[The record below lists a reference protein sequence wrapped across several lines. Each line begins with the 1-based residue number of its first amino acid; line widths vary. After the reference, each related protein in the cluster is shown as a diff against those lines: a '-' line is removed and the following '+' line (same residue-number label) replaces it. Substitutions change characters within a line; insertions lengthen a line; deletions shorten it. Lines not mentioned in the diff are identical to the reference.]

1 MQRQWSNI
9 IIIGLVATLAVTI
22 AQAQPG
28 VSGGAMLAVN
38 AGTAFTYQGRLSKDG
53 APVQGVCD
61 FQFTLWDSASGGTA
75 LGTAPVNAVT
85 VTGGLFTIPALD
97 FGSNAFTGQARWLD
111 VAVRCPAGSGSY
123 TSLTPRQ
130 PLTAAPYALSLR
142 PGAQVVGDV
151 SGDSSLFAYNT
162 ITSGLSYGMY
172 GRSDSPNGRGVAGFA
187 SASSGDA
194 VGVFG
199 LTASSNGSGV
209 TGEAWATS
217 GPAIGVYGVT
227 RSVSTDAAG
236 VLGEAT
242 PTTALSTGVRGINRN
257 SSAAGFG
264 VWGEHASGGAGVYG
278 TSVRGVGVYGK
289 VLSDTYGFS
298 IGVWGESPYG
308 GGTGVL
314 GTATATS
321 GPAYGV
327 RGTTA
332 SSGGTGMFG
341 QATATSGSTFGVRG
355 QVTSPNGYAGYFEGG
370 QGVRVIGNLQATG
383 VKTFVIDHPL
393 DPANKYLYHFAQEG
407 PIIQNVYN
415 GIVTLDSAG
424 AAIVALPD
432 YFAAINAEPF
442 LYQLTPV
449 GAAMPNL
456 HVAQPITGN
465 LFRIAGGVAGAQVS
479 WEVTATRN
487 DPYLRAHPVATEAVK
502 PVPERGLYLAPEV
515 YGLPPTLS
523 SNQTPASPFPL
534 YPAEGQR

>member
-9 IIIGLVATLAVTI
+9 IIIGLVAALAVTI

-28 VSGGAMLAVN
+28 VSGGAILAAN

-75 LGTAPVNAVT
+75 LGTTPVSAVT

-97 FGSNAFTGQARWLD
+97 FGSNAFIGQARWLD

-227 RSVSTDAAG
+227 RSASTDAAG

-242 PTTALSTGVRGINRN
+242 PATALSTGVRGINRN

-264 VWGEHASGGAGVYG
+264 VWGEHTSGGVGVYG

-289 VLSDTYGFS
+289 VLSNTIGFS
-298 IGVWGESPYG
+298 IGVWGENPYG

-321 GPAYGV
+321 GATYGV
-327 RGTTA
+327 RGE
-332 SSGGTGMFG
+332 
-341 QATATSGSTFGVRG
+341 
-355 QVTSPNGYAGYFEGG
+355 VTSPNGYAGYFEGG

-424 AAIVALPD
+424 AAIVTLPD

-487 DPYLRAHPVATEAVK
+487 DPYLRAHPVTAEAVK
-502 PVPERGLYLAPEV
+502 PVPERGLYLAPEA
-515 YGLPPTLS
+515 YGLPLSLS
-523 SNQTPASPFPL
+523 SNQTPDSPLPL
-534 YPAEGQR
+534 YPAEDQR

>member
-1 MQRQWSNI
+1 M
-9 IIIGLVATLAVTI
+9 
-22 AQAQPG
+22 
-28 VSGGAMLAVN
+28 
-38 AGTAFTYQGRLSKDG
+38 
-53 APVQGVCD
+53 CD

-75 LGTAPVNAVT
+75 LGTTPINGVT

-97 FGSNAFTGQARWLD
+97 FGSNAFTGQARRLD

-123 TSLTPRQ
+123 TILTPRQ
-130 PLTAAPYALSLR
+130 PLTAAPYTLSLR
-142 PGAQVVGDV
+142 PGAQIVGDV

-162 ITSGLSYGMY
+162 ITSGLSYDMY

-199 LTASSNGSGV
+199 LTASSNGRGV

-227 RSVSTDAAG
+227 RSASTDAAG

-242 PTTALSTGVRGINRN
+242 PTATPSSGSGVRGINRN
-257 SSAAGFG
+257 SISAGFG
-264 VWGEHASGGAGVYG
+264 VWGEHPSGGVGVYG
-278 TSVRGVGVYGK
+278 ISVHGVGVYGK
-289 VLSDTYGFS
+289 VLSDTIGFS

-314 GTATATS
+314 GAATATS
-321 GPAYGV
+321 GLASGV

-332 SSGGTGMFG
+332 SSSGIGVFG

-355 QVTSPNGYAGYFEGG
+355 TVVSPNGYAGYFEGG

-383 VKTFVIDHPL
+383 MKTFVIDHPL

-415 GIVTLDSAG
+415 GIVTLDSTG
-424 AAIVALPD
+424 AAIVTLPD

-442 LYQLTPV
+442 LYQLTPI
-449 GAAMPNL
+449 GAAMLNL
-456 HVAQPITGN
+456 H
-465 LFRIAGGVAGAQVS
+465 
-479 WEVTATRN
+479 
-487 DPYLRAHPVATEAVK
+487 
-502 PVPERGLYLAPEV
+502 
-515 YGLPPTLS
+515 
-523 SNQTPASPFPL
+523 
-534 YPAEGQR
+534 

>member
-1 MQRQWSNI
+1 MQRQWSNVV
-9 IIIGLVATLAVTI
+9 IIGLVAALAVTI

-28 VSGGAMLAVN
+28 IPGGAMLATN
-38 AGTAFTYQGRLSKDG
+38 TGTAFTYQGRLSKDG

-61 FQFTLWDSASGGTA
+61 FQFTLWDSASGDTA
-75 LGTAPVNAVT
+75 LGTVTVNAVN

-97 FGSNAFTGQARWLD
+97 FGSNAFIGQARWLG
-111 VAVRCPAGSGSY
+111 VAVRCPTGSGSY

-130 PLTAAPYALSLR
+130 PLTAVPYALSLR
-142 PGAQVVGDV
+142 PGAQIVGDV
-151 SGDSSLFAYNT
+151 SDNSSIFAYNT
-162 ITSGLSYGMY
+162 TTSSLSYGIY

-199 LTASSNGSGV
+199 LTASSNGKGV
-209 TGEAWATS
+209 TGEAWATN

-227 RSVSTDAAG
+227 RSSSLDAAG

-242 PTTALSTGVRGINRN
+242 PTSVLSTSGMRGINR
-257 SSAAGFG
+257 SSNATGFG
-264 VWGEHASGGAGVYG
+264 VWGEHVDGGIGVFG
-278 TSVRGVGVYGK
+278 TSGRGIGVYGK
-289 VLSDTYGFS
+289 VLSNTLGLS
-298 IGVWGESPYG
+298 IGVWGESPYSS
-308 GGTGVL
+308 GTGVL
-314 GTATATS
+314 
-321 GPAYGV
+321 
-327 RGTTA
+327 
-332 SSGGTGMFG
+332 G
-341 QATATSGSTFGVRG
+341 QATATSGTTYGVRG
-355 QVTSPNGYAGYFEGG
+355 EVVSPNGYAAHFAGG

-407 PIIQNVYN
+407 PVIQNVYN
-415 GIVTLDSAG
+415 GIVTLDATG
-424 AAIVALPD
+424 AAIVTLPD

-442 LYQLTPV
+442 LYQLTPI

-487 DPYLRAHPVATEAVK
+487 DPYLRMHPVATEVVK
-502 PVPERGLYLAPEV
+502 PVTERGLYLAPEA
-515 YGLPPTLS
+515 YSLSPSLS
-523 SNQTPASPFPL
+523 SNQTLASPLPL
-534 YPAEGQR
+534 DPTVEGQR